1 MREER
6 RRVQLTGGSTLIVS
20 LPIKWARAAGIKPG
34 DELRII
40 QKDER
45 SLIIALD
52 KRAEKDNIAELRLSP
67 EESLEDNFRY
77 LIAYYLVG
85 YEGIRLLS
93 ENGFDAEERRWI
105 KDEVRK
111 RLIGMEVVEE
121 ASNEIL
127 LQSFLKYKDF
137 TLQDSIKSMAK
148 IIRSMHEDALLAL
161 ERGDENLAKDVIE
174 RDNEIDRFYLL
185 TVRQL
190 KASVEDPML
199 AASMGFRS
207 MRDALGYRLIVK
219 SMERVA
225 DHIEKIA
232 RHSLEM
238 KGGIIGLEEIKEV
251 GTLAIDAF
259 MKSLEALSERDM
271 RKANDVIREVNN
283 ITSMVEGV
291 AEHVLKGQGSEVQKI
306 HLWAVLESLRRIAE
320 YSADISEITINLG
333 IK

>member
-6 RRVQLTGGSTLIVS
+6 RRVQLTGGSTLTVS
-20 LPIKWARAAGIKPG
+20 LPIRWARAAGVKPG

-45 SLIIALD
+45 SLVITLD
-52 KRAEKDNIAELRLSP
+52 RSEKGNVAELRLSP

-85 YEGIRLLS
+85 CEEIRLLS
-93 ENGFDAEERRWI
+93 ESGFDAEERRWI

-111 RLIGMEVVEE
+111 RLVGMEVVEE
-121 ASNEIL
+121 SSNEIVL
-127 LQSFLKYKDF
+127 RSFLKYKDF
-137 TLQDSIKSMAK
+137 TLQDSINSMAK

-190 KASVEDPML
+190 KASVEDLTL

-238 KGGIIGLEEIKEV
+238 KGKVAGLDEIKRV
-251 GTLAIDAF
+251 GRLAIDAF
-259 MKSLEALSERDM
+259 MRSLEALAERDV
-271 RKANDVIREVNN
+271 RKANDVIREVDG
-283 ITSMVEGV
+283 ITSTVEGV
-291 AEHVLKGQGSEVQKI
+291 AEHVLKGRGDEVQKT

-333 IK
+333 IGS

>member
-34 DELRII
+34 DELKLI
-40 QKDER
+40 QKDAN
-45 SLIIALD
+45 SLIIAVD
-52 KRAEKDNIAELRLSP
+52 KKRGGNVAELRLSP

-85 YEGIRLLS
+85 YEGIKLRS
-93 ENGFDAEERRWI
+93 ESGFDAEERRWI
-105 KDEVRK
+105 KDVVRK
-111 RLIGMEVVEE
+111 RLVGMEVVEE
-121 ASNEIL
+121 ASNEIC

-137 TLQDSIKSMAK
+137 TLQDSIRSMAK
-148 IIRSMHEDALLAL
+148 IIKSMHEDALLSL
-161 ERGDENLAKDVIE
+161 ERGDENLARDVIE

-190 KASVEDPML
+190 KASVENPML
-199 AASMGFRS
+199 AASMGLSS

-238 KGGIIGLEEIKEV
+238 EGRVEKLGEIKEV
-251 GTLAIDAF
+251 GALAIDVF
-259 MKSLEALSERDM
+259 MKSLEALSERNM
-271 RKANDVIREVNN
+271 RKANDVIRAVSGIAN
-283 ITSMVEGV
+283 MVEGV
-291 AEHVLKGQGSEVQKI
+291 AEQVLKGQGSEVQKI